1 MVGSFVPVPL
11 PSEGQRGRHGRGV
24 PDGHPRRR
32 GRRGLRAGQGLRC
45 DASPGPLDLTVRTGE
60 IHGFLGPN
68 GAGKTTAIRILLGL
82 LRASGGRVAA
92 GRRSVARHRC
102 AASPAR
108 VRAGRGELW
117 PNLTGGEVIDLL
129 ATLRGGFVPS
139 RRAELLDR
147 FELDPTKQ
155 IRAYSKGNR
164 QKVALVAAF
173 ASDVELYLLDEPT
186 SGLDPLMET
195 VFQDVVRD
203 VRAQG
208 RTVLLSSH
216 ILSEVE
222 ALCDRVTIIRNGRAA
237 ESGTFAELRHLTR
250 TTVVV
255 ETARP
260 PAAASPSS
268 AQVHDASIEGTR
280 HASAWTPPTST
291 PCSSGSSGTTYGHWS
306 APRRR
311 WRSSSCATTA
321 TGPTGRP
328 RSRGCEPGAH
338 GSRLHRDP
346 APDPPGPA
354 PRPLHLRRLVGRAG
368 PVRGRDDGDVRAEPR
383 RARGPRGPD
392 PDGGDQRRHAD
403 AGPHLRAQRRRLP
416 VAPRVPHAG
425 RARRH

>member
-1 MVGSFVPVPL
+1 MDEVFPTGTHDAEAVVA
-11 PSEGQRGRHGRGV
+11 
-24 PDGHPRRR
+24 
-32 GRRGLRAGQGLRC
+32 RGLVKDFGATRALDG
-45 DASPGPLDLTVRTGE
+45 LDLTVRTGE

-82 LRASGGRVAA
+82 FRATGGRVTLLGGDPWRETAA
-92 GRRSVARHRC
+92 LHRRLAYV
-102 AASPAR
+102 P
-108 VRAGRGELW
+108 GEVNLW

-129 ATLRGGFVPS
+129 ATLRGGFAPS

-195 VFQDVVRD
+195 VFQDVVRE
-203 VRAQG
+203 VRDQG

-260 PAAASPSS
+260 PAGLDALPE
-268 AQVHDASIEGTR
+268 VHDASIEGCAARFSVDTGDINTVLER
-280 HASAWTPPTST
+280 LVRYDVRSLVSTPPTL
-291 PCSSGSSGTTYGHWS
+291 
-306 APRRR
+306 
-311 WRSSSCATTA
+311 
-321 TGPTGRP
+321 
-328 RSRGCEPGAH
+328 EE
-338 GSRLHRDP
+338 LF
-346 APDPPGPA
+346 
-354 PRPLHLRRLVGRAG
+354 LRHY
-368 PVRGRDDGDVRAEPR
+368 GDVTERSATLE
-383 RARGPRGPD
+383 
-392 PDGGDQRRHAD
+392 
-403 AGPHLRAQRRRLP
+403 
-416 VAPRVPHAG
+416 RV
-425 RARRH
+425 